1 MNRDPILI
9 RVDATPR
16 NGYEHLARCL
26 TLAAA
31 LQRRRRPVYFLSQL
45 EPGAL
50 GLVIKRGGSE
60 WLRAENAAMTG
71 EDLDETIREVRRLR
85 PGAVVADTAEV
96 SEAYLRTLAGTG
108 ALVTA
113 MDNLAQV
120 RFPSHILV
128 NPLLGPGKEGY
139 EIHPG
144 TQLLLGPRYALVR
157 PEVRRT
163 RPLRAQEPPPMTL
176 PLGKGG
182 GGQYRVMVS
191 LGEDDPNAETM
202 ELVRLLLGVPKV
214 AKVDAVV
221 RSWHP
226 ELEKL
231 QALAEAQA
239 DRLEVAVEPAEVT
252 ARIVRCHFAVTSGS
266 GWSLELACVGVPQLL
281 IVQSEAHWPNAQRLE
296 EEGCATCLGW
306 HANVSAQTIRLAV
319 QNLLSDPLERQ
330 AMSRC
335 GRKLIDGRG
344 PDRLV
349 TALEVMLHQPAR
361 QVATRI
367 AA

>member
-9 RVDATPR
+9 RVDANPQT
-16 NGYEHLARCL
+16 GYEHLARCL

-45 EPGAL
+45 EPGSL
-50 GLVIKRGGSE
+50 GLVIKRGSNE
-60 WLRAENAAMTG
+60 WLRAEHPPGTPA
-71 EDLDETIREVRRLR
+71 DLDETVREIRRLNA
-85 PGAVVADTAEV
+85 GAVLVDAPEV
-96 SEAYLRTLAGTG
+96 SEVYLRTLVATG

-113 MDNLAQV
+113 MDNLAQI

-139 EIHPG
+139 EIYPG

-176 PLGKGG
+176 PPGKGG

-191 LGEDDPNAETM
+191 LGENDPNNQTL

-221 RSWHP
+221 RCWHP
-226 ELEKL
+226 ELSKL
-231 QALAEAQA
+231 QALAQAQA

-281 IVQSEAHWPNAQRLE
+281 IVQAEGHWPSAQRLE

-335 GRKLIDGRG
+335 GRKVIDGRG

-361 QVATRI
+361 QAAARI